1 MNMELSTSQTLERE
15 LEDIRKKKQEFQM
28 LEERERLVRERLV
41 MVNSSSTPIPI
52 NNYQAQQHGSGV
64 SPCSSYELVG
74 VDGSRYQ
81 HGSASARRATVGMTP
96 RSQSNMGVSSLSARP
111 DTNMAVSSLPVCRPS
126 ISQPKLTVI
135 QRSRSSISAL
145 SQPMS
150 RSVSQASDPSRAP
163 HATSS
168 LYPGTSTGMMDR
180 LYENEPTNVQVLGGR
195 TRYST
200 SRLPE
205 VQEDPLGDDPL
216 ANIGQNP
223 VDFLMSTEDEG
234 GAFAPAS
241 FPGTYYTPNHPNDYF
256 QYPTNVMASISSATP
271 SLVSID
277 SAAVP
282 EGSPLTRDNSSVG
295 ESFVGALEL
304 ARLDSTNLSM
314 VRAASQDQF
323 ARDIQ
328 FNPGAK
334 QTAAMDN
341 TYPFNLGTV
350 PTGPLSQNYADPD
363 TAHSADMYRSASN
376 TSTKSTA
383 SSQERR
389 AKEARERQIQNG
401 IRNGNIAPRP
411 LSEEIDTPNPAHLSP
426 HAAKKDAKLAVVGN
440 KTQYQRPKHPKV
452 FCDKCADHPDGFRGE
467 HELRRHTSSKH
478 SDTVTKWVCRDP
490 GNESK
495 AQAVN
500 PLSKCKACL
509 AKKQYGAYYN
519 AAAHLRRAH
528 FRKRAS
534 KRKRTGEE
542 SERRAGKGGG
552 DWPPMTDLKHWMQKV
567 SVRNNVIVEEVE
579 EPEAFSREVERMTY
593 GNGGALD
600 YSGLDTSTSYPSVL
614 PELTVDTTD
623 DPSAEGFMH
632 GNSELSP
639 FSSVSSMSPLQQELG
654 FDDSLEEFPVSGNS
668 QTMSPGLP
676 YMEFSPMDEYG
687 ISMGGV

>member
-1 MNMELSTSQTLERE
+1 MNMEFSTSQTLERE

-41 MVNSSSTPIPI
+41 MVNSSSAPIAI
-52 NNYQAQQHGSGV
+52 NNCQAQQHGSGMPV
-64 SPCSSYELVG
+64 SPGSSYELVG
-74 VDGSRYQ
+74 LDGSRYQ
-81 HGSASARRATVGMTP
+81 NSSASARRATVGMTP
-96 RSQSNMGVSSLSARP
+96 RSQSNMGVSSGSARP
-111 DTNMAVSSLPVCRPS
+111 DTNMNVSSSLIYHPS
-126 ISQPKLTVI
+126 ISYSQLTI
-135 QRSRSSISAL
+135 IKRSRSSISAL

-150 RSVSQASDPSRAP
+150 RSVSQASDISRAP
-163 HATSS
+163 HATT
-168 LYPGTSTGMMDR
+168 LYPGTSNGMMDR
-180 LYENEPTNVQVLGGR
+180 LYENEPANIQALGGR
-195 TRYST
+195 SRYST

-205 VQEDPLGDDPL
+205 VQEDPLADDPL
-216 ANIGQNP
+216 ANLGQNP

-234 GAFAPAS
+234 SAFAPAS
-241 FPGTYYTPNHPNDYF
+241 FPGTYYTPSHPGDYF
-256 QYPTNVMASISSATP
+256 QYPTNVMASISSSTP

-282 EGSPLTRDNSSVG
+282 EATPLTRDNSSVG

-314 VRAASQDQF
+314 VRAVSQDQF
-323 ARDIQ
+323 AHDIQ
-328 FNPGAK
+328 FNPGTK
-334 QTAAMDN
+334 QTAAMDH
-341 TYPFNLGTV
+341 TYSFHLGAN
-350 PTGPLSQNYADPD
+350 PTSPVSQNCADPD
-363 TAHSADMYRSASN
+363 AAHSTEMYRSASN

-383 SSQERR
+383 SNQERR

-411 LSEEIDTPNPAHLSP
+411 SSEEKDTPSPTHLSP
-426 HAAKKDAKLAVVGN
+426 HAAKKDAKLAVVG

-452 FCDKCADHPDGFRGE
+452 FCDKCIDHPDGFRGE

-495 AQAVN
+495 VRAVN

-534 KRKRTGEE
+534 RRNRNGEE
-542 SERRAGKGGG
+542 GERRAGKGGG
-552 DWPPMTDLKHWMQKV
+552 DWPPMSDLKHWMRKV

-579 EPEAFSREVERMTY
+579 ESETISREVERMTY

-600 YSGLDTSTSYPSVL
+600 YSDLDASTNYPSML
-614 PELTVDTTD
+614 PELTVNTTD
-623 DPSAEGFMH
+623 GPPPEGFMQGH
-632 GNSELSP
+632 SELSP

-654 FDDSLEEFPVSGNS
+654 FDDSLEEFPVSGSS
-668 QTMSPGLP
+668 QAMSPGMQ

-687 ISMGGV
+687 MSMGGV